1 MSNSKIGESDRFE
14 EIAVTNWTDNG
25 LFNIPVP
32 SFSITIF
39 HDNEKDSYI
48 GTLCITPPKG
58 KTSQVRRITLKSNNY
73 LSVSHHLIKECYNM
87 CFIPVLTNIIANLS
101 NYKLGEFEKV
111 KEAIRKIIDGC
122 GNELLSKSGGIS
134 EILSKFDLSVIAT
147 NLNNNMRTY
156 NLHIKTFINVEDNT
170 ISNIYA
176 ICFEKH
182 NDTTICKVYQ
192 LDVGTY
198 KVTLKGGFCYD
209 DDYRHEKLIYK
220 SKLFGDNNEFW
231 EMLLN
236 DENDEFEFTA
246 EYRYFRDVI
255 KRASEFEPNLIGW
268 SSIYFN
274 DEVIYTQNN
283 LVHKSLFD
291 LSSMGECR
299 LADDTGV
306 DSKELSTLLA
316 SKLNTIRS
324 YQCYPILIS
333 SIFLAA
339 DAKKEKEERA
349 IIDLIK
355 SNETS
360 TYEVFGK
367 ILDTLYGNGS
377 IDVDEL

>member
-1 MSNSKIGESDRFE
+1 MSNSKIGESDGFE
-14 EIAVTNWTDNG
+14 EIAVTNWTDSD

-73 LSVSHHLIKECYNM
+73 LSVCHYLIMECYNI
-87 CFIPVLTNIIANLS
+87 CFIPVITNIIANLS
-101 NYKLGEFEKV
+101 DYKLGEFEKV
-111 KEAIRKIIDGC
+111 KRAIRKIIDGC
-122 GNELLSKSGGIS
+122 GSELLSKYGGIS

-147 NLNNNMRTY
+147 NLNSNMRTY
-156 NLHIKTFINVEDNT
+156 NLHIKTFINVEDNS

-209 DDYRHEKLIYK
+209 NDHRHRKLIYK

-236 DENDEFEFTA
+236 DEFKLTA
-246 EYRYFRDVI
+246 EYRYFREVI
-255 KRASEFEPNLIGW
+255 KRASELEPNKLGW
-268 SSIYFN
+268 SSIRFN
-274 DEVIYTQNN
+274 DEVIYTQNK

-299 LADDTGV
+299 LVDDTGV

-324 YQCYPILIS
+324 YQGYPILIS

-339 DAKKEKEERA
+339 DAEKEKEERA
-349 IIDLIK
+349 IIDSIK
-355 SNETS
+355 SNETNDKVAF
-360 TYEVFGK
+360 EK
-367 ILDTLYGNGS
+367 MWDTLYGNGS
-377 IDVDEL
+377 IDVDKL

>member
-73 LSVSHHLIKECYNM
+73 LSVCHHLIMECYNM

-134 EILSKFDLSVIAT
+134 EILSKFDLSMIAT

-156 NLHIKTFINVEDNT
+156 NLYIKTFINVEDNT

-176 ICFEKH
+176 MCFEKH

-220 SKLFGDNNEFW
+220 SKLFGNNNEFW

-255 KRASEFEPNLIGW
+255 KRASELEPNLLGR
-268 SSIYFN
+268 SSICFN

-360 TYEVFGK
+360 TCEVFEK